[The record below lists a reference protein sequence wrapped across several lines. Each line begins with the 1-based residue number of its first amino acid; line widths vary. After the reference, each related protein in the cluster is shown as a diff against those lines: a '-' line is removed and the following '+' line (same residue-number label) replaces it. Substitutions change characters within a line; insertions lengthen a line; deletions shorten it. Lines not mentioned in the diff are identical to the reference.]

1 MQTAFNSFCLRPIH
15 FVSDVFRNIYPR
27 YPLRRNSAGNRQR
40 IDLMGVS
47 PALLAPTGKYH
58 YPHTFHRLFGKLFR
72 ILKRHIYR
80 SPFRGLGVW
89 FLWLPRF
96 YTDRVINVLAELIF
110 YCQVTWSFYSPY
122 TCIGV
127 EVWYLTTVFYCGF
140 KSLLSLHKILRF
152 FLLMFC

>member
-1 MQTAFNSFCLRPIH
+1 MNSLFIPWTSHPSEVLSEP
-15 FVSDVFRNIYPR
+15 P
-27 YPLRRNSAGNRQR
+27 PLLESVAGR
-40 IDLMGVS
+40 
-47 PALLAPTGKYH
+47 KYH
-58 YPHTFHRLFGKLFR
+58 YPHTFHRLFGKPFR

-80 SPFRGLGVW
+80 SSFRSLGVW

-96 YTDRVINVLAELIF
+96 HTSRVINVLAELIF

-127 EVWYLTTVFYCGF
+127 EVWYLTTVFYCDL

-152 FLLMFC
+152 FL

>member
-80 SPFRGLGVW
+80 SSFRSLGVW
-89 FLWLPRF
+89 L
-96 YTDRVINVLAELIF
+96 LAELIF

-127 EVWYLTTVFYCGF
+127 EVWYLTTVFYCDL

-152 FLLMFC
+152 FL

>member
-80 SPFRGLGVW
+80 SESW
-89 FLWLPRF
+89 
-96 YTDRVINVLAELIF
+96 RVVSLAAEIS
-110 YCQVTWSFYSPY
+110 YQPCDQR
-122 TCIGV
+122 TCRVDI
-127 EVWYLTTVFYCGF
+127 
-140 KSLLSLHKILRF
+140 LLSSYLELLFSLHLYRGRSLVF
-152 FLLMFC
+152 NNRFLL

>member
-1 MQTAFNSFCLRPIH
+1 MCKPPYKFVLPSSDSLFQTIFRDICSQRP
-15 FVSDVFRNIYPR
+15 S
-27 YPLRRNSAGNRQR
+27 RRNSASCGQRNR
-40 IDLMGVS
+40 IMGVS
-47 PALLAPTGKYH
+47 PALLALIGKYH

-80 SPFRGLGVW
+80 SSFRSLGVW

-96 YTDRVINVLAELIF
+96 HTSRVINVLAELIF

-127 EVWYLTTVFYCGF
+127 EVWYLTTVFYCDL

-152 FLLMFC
+152 FL